1 MFCRTGRVPL
11 EIADLPCF
19 TLDRVSDNWCNE
31 AAHLLDQATAAESDN
46 VLSEFVQAGQLF
58 VLNLAAIRSSSR
70 LRSRRPR
77 RRALPAGADLSLGR
91 DLADRG
97 AWQSDRGRDQDRGEC
112 TTLGVLISEAAD
124 ILDRNIGE
132 PADFEL
138 GCRLSNP
145 DRSI

>member
-58 VLNLAAIRSSSR
+58 CPQPRGNPIVIETNTLRAAEEASTTGRRRSFA
-70 LRSRRPR
+70 RSRPGGSWRP
-77 RRALPAGADLSLGR
+77 A
-91 DLADRG
+91 
-97 AWQSDRGRDQDRGEC
+97 SDRGRDQDRGDG
-112 TTLGVLISEAAD
+112 TTAYLAS
-124 ILDRNIGE
+124 
-132 PADFEL
+132 
-138 GCRLSNP
+138 
-145 DRSI
+145 